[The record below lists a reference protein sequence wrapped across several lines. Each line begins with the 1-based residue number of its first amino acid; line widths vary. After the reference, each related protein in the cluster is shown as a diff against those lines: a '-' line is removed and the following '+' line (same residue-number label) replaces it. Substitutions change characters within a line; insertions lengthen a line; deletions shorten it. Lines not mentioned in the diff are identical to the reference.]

1 VSRDRRIL
9 VAAALAAVIA
19 ASVGGC
25 AAHPA
30 DPPVGRVASDVELPP
45 TSGAADYQLGGAY
58 APPSGVTV
66 VTRDSTDEPAKGV
79 YSICYV
85 NGFQTQPG
93 VRWPGDLI
101 LHTPSGAP
109 LVDPGWPDEHI
120 IDISTPATRSA
131 AAARIAK
138 TTDLCAAKGF
148 EAVEFDNL
156 DSYSRSKKQ
165 LSLSDAVAFATLLV
179 RHAHDDGLAAGQKN
193 TGQLGSR
200 GRDDI
205 GYDFAVSEECD
216 TYDECGTFTR
226 VYGKHVID
234 IEYTDDLRGTFA
246 QVCARPATPAMTI
259 LRDRDL
265 TTPSSSAYVDRRC

>member
-9 VAAALAAVIA
+9 VAAALAVTLA
-19 ASVGGC
+19 ASVVGC

-30 DPPVGRVASDVELPP
+30 DPPVGRVAADVTLPP

-93 VRWPGDLI
+93 VKWPSDLI
-101 LHTPSGAP
+101 LHTASGSP

-120 IDISTPATRSA
+120 IDISTAAKRTA
-131 AAARIAK
+131 AAARIGRSTA
-138 TTDLCAAKGF
+138 LCARKGF
-148 EAVEFDNL
+148 RAVEFDNL
-156 DSYSRSKKQ
+156 DSYSRSKKA
-165 LSLSDAVAFATLLV
+165 LTLSDAVAFATLLV
-179 RHAHDDGLAAGQKN
+179 EKAHAEGLAAGQKN

-200 GRDDI
+200 GRDAI

-246 QVCARPATPAMTI
+246 QVCARHATPPMTI

-265 TTPSSSAYVDRRC
+265 TTPSSSAYVYRHC